1 MTTNRAPTSPRRLL
15 LSARRR
21 VAPMAGSAPIR
32 VVVAGGGVAGLETL
46 MALHA
51 LGGAR
56 VELTLVAPDD
66 EFVYRP
72 LAREEP
78 FAVGRARRIPLDAA
92 ARDADATYVAA
103 TVEAV
108 DANRKVVSPSAGHP
122 LKYDALVLA
131 VGADTVPAV
140 AHAMTWDDRADA
152 ELLGGLLQDI
162 EQGYSR
168 RLAVVIP
175 PGPAWPL
182 RGYEL
187 AVHIA
192 LEARGESMDLRTTLI
207 APEPSPLS
215 ALGSRAVEL
224 VSEEL
229 ARAGVDVVSAAEV
242 EVEKGRAVVLQPSGR
257 RLEVDRVLA
266 LPGLRGRPIPGV
278 PANAEGFVEVDEHC
292 RVRGIDGV
300 WAAGDGTAFALKSGG
315 YAAEQADVSAEDI
328 AAGAGAAIDAR
339 PFDPSGR
346 EPFAG
351 LPDGPFLKAWLS
363 EGDDDGLTIG
373 LPATG
378 IPMLTYLQRD
388 LAASWRNRS

>member
-1 MTTNRAPTSPRRLL
+1 
-15 LSARRR
+15 
-21 VAPMAGSAPIR
+21 MAASAPIR
-32 VVVAGGGVAGLETL
+32 VVVAGAGAAGLETL
-46 MALHA
+46 MALRA
-51 LGGAR
+51 LAGAR

-72 LAREEP
+72 LAVEEP
-78 FAVGRARRIPLDAA
+78 FAVGRARRIGLDDA

-103 TVEAV
+103 IVDAV
-108 DANRKVVSPSAGHP
+108 DANEKVVTPSTGHP
-122 LKYDALVLA
+122 LEYDALVLA
-131 VGADTVPAV
+131 VGAKAVPAI
-140 AHAMTWDDRADA
+140 AHAMTWDDRADS

-187 AVHIA
+187 AVFITLQA
-192 LEARGESMDLRTTLI
+192 KGMSMDLRTTI
-207 APEPSPLS
+207 VAPEPSPLA

-229 ARAGVDVVSAAEV
+229 AQAGVDVVPAAAV
-242 EVEKGRAVVLQPSGR
+242 EVEQGHAPTVVLQPSGR
-257 RLEVDRVLA
+257 RLEVDRILA
-266 LPGLRGRPIPGV
+266 LPALRGRPIPGI
-278 PANAEGFVEVDEHC
+278 PANAEGFIEVDEHC
-292 RVRGIDGV
+292 RVRGLDGV

-315 YAAEQADVSAEDI
+315 YAAEQADVCAEDI
-328 AAGAGAAIDAR
+328 AAAAGAAVDPH
-339 PFDPSGR
+339 PFDPSAR
-346 EPFAG
+346 EFGG
-351 LPDGPFLKAWLS
+351 LPDGRFLKAWLS

-378 IPMLTYLQRD
+378 VPTLTYLQRD
-388 LAASWRNRS
+388 LAASSRGRS